1 MALIV
6 ELRRRGTKAMTRNVY
21 DESLRRL
28 KQQLLDMG
36 ERVEVAIDQSIR
48 ALANRDKDLAERVI
62 TRDPEID
69 RLQWEVEQ
77 TVGTL
82 IATQQP
88 VARDLRRILST
99 LLIASDLERMGDLAV
114 NIALVAKEFVE
125 ENLVNFNPL
134 EDLSRLAQQV
144 QEMVHLCINSYI
156 DENPAFAYRVGEMD
170 DAVDVAYRRLVEEQ
184 IGFLAGEG
192 RYIKERTRLAF
203 VGRYLERIADHATN
217 IAERVVYIVEGKV
230 PDLN

>member
-1 MALIV
+1 
-6 ELRRRGTKAMTRNVY
+6 MTRNVY
-21 DESLRRL
+21 DESLQRL
-28 KQQLLDMG
+28 KQLLLDMSQ
-36 ERVEVAIDQSIR
+36 RVEVAIDQSIR
-48 ALANRDKDLAERVI
+48 ALATKDKALAERVI
-62 TRDPEID
+62 ARDPEID
-69 RLQWEVEQ
+69 RLQWEVEKM
-77 TVGTL
+77 VSTL

-114 NIALVAKEFVE
+114 NIARVAKEFVE
-125 ENLVNFNPL
+125 DNLVLFKPL
-134 EDLSRLAQQV
+134 EDLPHLARKV

-156 DENPAFAYRVGEMD
+156 DENLAFAYRVGEMD
-170 DAVDVAYRRLVEEQ
+170 DAVDVAYRRLVEEL
-184 IGFLAGEG
+184 IGYLAGEG
-192 RYIKERTRLAF
+192 QYIKECTRLAF

>member
-1 MALIV
+1 
-6 ELRRRGTKAMTRNVY
+6 MTRNVY
-21 DESLRRL
+21 DEALSRL
-28 KQQLLDMG
+28 KQLVLDMG
-36 ERVEVAIDQSIR
+36 QRVEMAIDQSIR
-48 ALANRDKDLAERVI
+48 ALANRDKALAERVI
-62 TRDPEID
+62 ARDPEID
-69 RLQWEVEQ
+69 RLQWDVEKA
-77 TVGTL
+77 VSML

-99 LLIASDLERMGDLAV
+99 LLIASDLERMGDLAL

-125 ENLVNFNPL
+125 ENLVLFKPL

-144 QEMVHLCINSYI
+144 QEMVHLCINSCI

-170 DAVDVAYRRLVEEQ
+170 DAVDVAYRGLVEEL
-184 IGFLAGEG
+184 IGFLASEG
-192 RYIKERTRLAF
+192 QYIKERTRLAF
-203 VGRYLERIADHATN
+203 VCRYLERIADHATN